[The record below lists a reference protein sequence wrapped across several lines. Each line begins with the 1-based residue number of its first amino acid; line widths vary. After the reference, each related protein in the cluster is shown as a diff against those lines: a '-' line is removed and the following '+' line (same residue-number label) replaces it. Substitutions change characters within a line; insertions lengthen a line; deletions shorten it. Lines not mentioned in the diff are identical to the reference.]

1 LANDG
6 PDVWNNDQKPMSVS
20 GLEAGPYLVE
30 RWSGMQRQAI
40 VRVLIQ

>member
-1 LANDG
+1 
-6 PDVWNNDQKPMSVS
+6 MSVS

>member
-1 LANDG
+1 
-6 PDVWNNDQKPMSVS
+6 MSVS

-40 VRVLIQ
+40 VCVCVLIQ